1 MNATVSKGRG
11 KTAVKPPRGAQ
22 YRASEAFQAVIND
35 HSTPV
40 DWIAQP
46 DPERR
51 PLTGHDVEQ
60 FRVRNQLSFNTAA
73 DALAFVTPFHFK
85 KHAGTSGPLKIE
97 FELLLRIYARHPR
110 PAPWVVVTPK
120 QMFERFYGQ
129 LADEFGDVSKK
140 PAKAMLYSRFGAL
153 FGRYA
158 DAVRRWVES
167 NGKAERVTLR
177 AMEKL
182 SELENPRALAEELAR
197 QIYGLR
203 GLDFD
208 HEFPLPDLKNPP
220 IPGKR
225 GPTKGRKAAAD
236 DAVIKK
242 IIKRKAGG
250 VDEKAS
256 VNPAAK
262 SPSVKKTTKAPAVK
276 KVAKS
281 PNPKTK
287 T

>member
-11 KTAVKPPRGAQ
+11 NTGVKSPRGAQ
-22 YRASEAFQAVIND
+22 YRASEAFQSVIND
-35 HSTPV
+35 QSTFV
-40 DWIAQP
+40 NVTM

-51 PLTGHDVEQ
+51 PLTGKDIEQ

-85 KHAGTSGPLKIE
+85 RHASTSGPLKIE
-97 FELLLRIYARHPR
+97 FELLLRLYARHPR

-129 LADEFGDVSKK
+129 LADKFGDVSKK

-158 DAVRRWVES
+158 DAVRRWVDS

-182 SELENPRALAEELAR
+182 SELENPRALAEDLAR
-197 QIYGLR
+197 QMYSLR

-220 IPGKR
+220 LPGKR
-225 GPTKGRKAAAD
+225 GPTRGRKAAAD
-236 DAVIKK
+236 DEVIKK
-242 IIKRKAGG
+242 IRQRKAEATADAA
-250 VDEKAS
+250 VE
-256 VNPAAK
+256 PAAAAK
-262 SPSVKKTTKAPAVK
+262 PTKAPAVK
-276 KVAKS
+276 KAAKS
-281 PNPKTK
+281 PTPKTK